1 MERARSCGKE
11 VGSSATPGSHGHL
24 TSVPPPRAHHKWVV
38 WQAPAISPGTKTR
51 LKSQGYPKPLP
62 GMTLFPWHSVEP
74 PDSHG
79 REEGRNQ
86 TLRFSV
92 PLPKT
97 PAQPQRELFT
107 PLSRA
112 WTDYLL
118 VINLLRFH
126 RHTFAGRF
134 PTHISGRR
142 GSQRHILTHAKA
154 LWWIRGSS
162 IHPSTLSKT
171 VPNIPFHTWSIMNVP
186 FLMHVQYCTFTH
198 WQRSSLNY

>member
-1 MERARSCGKE
+1 MERARNCGKE
-11 VGSSATPGSHGHL
+11 VGSSPTPGPQGHL
-24 TSVPPPRAHHKWVV
+24 TSVPPPMAHHKWVV
-38 WQAPAISPGTKTR
+38 WQALVISPDTKTP
-51 LKSQGYPKPLP
+51 LKSQEYPKPLP
-62 GMTLFPWHSVEP
+62 GTTLF
-74 PDSHG
+74 HG
-79 REEGRNQ
+79 TAWSLVAATEGDGRNQ

-97 PAQPQRELFT
+97 PAQPQHELSP

>member
-1 MERARSCGKE
+1 MATSLLSLRLGHTTNGLCGKLQPSALTPRHISSHRSIPSLCRAR
-11 VGSSATPGSHGHL
+11 PFSHGTAWSLL
-24 TSVPPPRAHHKWVV
+24 TAME
-38 WQAPAISPGTKTR
+38 G
-51 LKSQGYPKPLP
+51 
-62 GMTLFPWHSVEP
+62 
-74 PDSHG
+74 
-79 REEGRNQ
+79 EGRNQ